1 MSFRNRLRLFF
12 AAIVLIPMI
21 AVGVVFYVLING
33 AESGKADA
41 RVDAQTKVAQAIYG
55 ETQREAARDARA
67 IATDVPFATALR
79 RNDIEALQTR
89 AAQLRERRGVERI
102 VIARGGNRALV
113 DVGNAAANLPGQ
125 IRLVDGKRRFGDL
138 EVSEI
143 TPEDFVS
150 RVKRETGLEVMVMR
164 EGGDVLATSLP
175 GAEKAV
181 IGERKPS
188 FATIGGKRY
197 RTYGFA
203 EDGFLGERVKI
214 AVLAPRAQVAAKVRK
229 QRIYAWMLIAGFL
242 AFAAFAGLVV
252 SRSLQRQMSSFLMA
266 ARRLRGGKYD
276 TRVPT
281 AGHDEFAQLGEEFN
295 AMSEQLRDRL
305 AQIDQQQ
312 RRLKDAMLNI
322 GKTFASN
329 LDREALLE
337 IVVETTVDGVGADAG
352 RASVRPTLTDPLEQV
367 AITGDARDLKEAIR
381 AAEAKVLETGEPSD
395 AFVDGVTALSHPLR
409 RDEHQARV
417 SGVVT
422 VARKDEPFNDD
433 ERQLFHYLAAQAAV
447 SIENVGLHE
456 TVERQAVTDELT
468 GLFNRRRFQKAM
480 ATEVERA
487 RRFQQPLGLVLLD
500 IDDFK
505 RVNDTYG
512 HQQGDLV
519 LREVARVLRES
530 SREIDEPARYGG
542 EELAVVLPGTDLDGA
557 YNLAERV
564 RTGIEALSLPL
575 LDGMGTLQVTASFGA
590 ATLPGSADDM
600 RSLFAAADEALYRA
614 KRAGKN
620 RTERAESSPRLSGG

>member
-12 AAIVLIPMI
+12 LAIVLLPMI
-21 AVGVVFYVLING
+21 AVGAVLFVILG
-33 AESGKADA
+33 GTESGKADA
-41 RVDAQTKVAQAIYG
+41 GAAARTNVARQIYNDVRAEG
-55 ETQREAARDARA
+55 TREARR

-79 RNDIEALQTR
+79 RNDVEALQTR
-89 AAQLRERRGVERI
+89 ASDLLTRRGVQRI
-102 VIARGGNRALV
+102 VVVKGGNRALV
-113 DVGNAAANLPGQ
+113 DVGNAAANLPGNLTL
-125 IRLVDGKRRFGDL
+125 IADGKKAGDL
-138 EVSEI
+138 EVSVV
-143 TPEDFVS
+143 TPAEYAA
-150 RVKRETGLEVMVMR
+150 RVKRQTGLEVMVMR
-164 EGGDVLATSLP
+164 EGGDVLANTLP
-175 GAEKAV
+175 GAEKAN
-181 IGERKPS
+181 IPQGKALTTIDGE
-188 FATIGGKRY
+188 RY
-197 RTYGFA
+197 RTYAFTRP
-203 EDGFLGERVKI
+203 GFLGERVKI
-214 AVLAPRAQVAAKVRK
+214 AVLAPRAAAVSQTRK
-229 QRIYAWMLIAGFL
+229 LRLLTWLLIGGFL
-242 AFAAFAGLVV
+242 ALAALSGVLV
-252 SRSLQRQMSSFLMA
+252 SRSLRRQMASFLEA
-266 ARRLRGGKYD
+266 ARSIRDGNYS
-276 TRVPT
+276 TVVPT
-281 AGHDEFAQLGEEFN
+281 VGHDEFAELGEEFN
-295 AMSEQLRDRL
+295 AMSVQLRDRVEEL
-305 AQIDQQQ
+305 GLERTRLQQALG
-312 RRLKDAMLNI
+312 RMA
-322 GKTFASN
+322 KTFGSN

-337 IVVETTVDGVGADAG
+337 AAVATAVDGVGADAG

-367 AITGDARDLKEAIR
+367 AITGDVQGLKEAIR
-381 AAEAKVLETGEPSD
+381 AAEARVLETGEASE
-395 AFVDGVTALSHPLR
+395 AHVEGVSAMSHPLR
-409 RDEHQARV
+409 REEHQSRV

-422 VARKDEPFNDD
+422 VARDGRPFDEDQREF
-433 ERQLFHYLAAQAAV
+433 FHYLAAQAAV

-468 GLFNRRRFQKAM
+468 GLFNRRRFQEAM

-564 RTGIEALSLPL
+564 RTGIEALNLPL
-575 LDGMGTLQVTASFGA
+575 LDGMGTLQVTASLGA

-620 RTERAESSPRLSGG
+620 RTERAESSPRLQGG